1 MTDSSD
7 WWALKPSVLSTYDRL
22 LLAAVSPEAFRPES
36 IAPLL
41 EERTFSWRHASR
53 VASSN
58 RVASFVSAL
67 LGSDLLAPLV
77 DDSIRADWR
86 FNRMLQVVGVEAAI
100 KQMREIADQMGGA
113 TVTPLLYKG
122 LDFQARYYSE
132 ACPRTFGDL
141 DIIVRRN
148 EVERAVGALVAAGY
162 RPPFDSPPLSYY
174 RRFHLHAVYYHL
186 DHPRPVELHWA
197 LDSPFAGPSDPIR
210 LLFEA
215 AEQAVEFGSNL
226 LRPSAVDALAL
237 MAMHFE
243 KHLGL
248 CATLGDS
255 DARLKSVIDAGG
267 LVWVLDVVQWMRR
280 QESTPAAEP
289 TLRRIRALGAERA
302 LVIAL
307 RLAHDVDPTALP
319 RWARE
324 LALRLPHG
332 RPLLA
337 RLVYPDL
344 SAGKGPT
351 RQGQRIRSFLLKLL
365 PGLVFQRLRVLE
377 ALLPR
382 FRVPG
387 VAPPPRR
394 TRLVHFLRRVALMGA
409 NLVAFGFLRL
419 QRPRAAERGR
429 TDEGA
434 P

>member
-1 MTDSSD
+1 
-7 WWALKPSVLSTYDRL
+7 VLSPYDRL

-41 EERTFSWRHASR
+41 EERTFSWQRASR

-58 RVASFVSAL
+58 RVASFVSVL
-67 LGSDLLAPLV
+67 LGDDLLAPLV
-77 DDSIRADWR
+77 DDSIRAVWR
-86 FNRMLQVVGVEAAI
+86 SNRMLQAVRVENAL
-100 KQMREIADQMGGA
+100 KQMREIGDQLGRA
-113 TVTPLLYKG
+113 AVTLLLYKG
-122 LDFQARYYSE
+122 LDFQARYYSPV
-132 ACPRTFGDL
+132 CPRTFRDL

-148 EVERAVGALVAAGY
+148 EVETAVGALVAAGY
-162 RPPFDSPPLSYY
+162 RPPSDSLPLSYY
-174 RRFHLHAVYYHL
+174 RRFHLHAVYHHP
-186 DHPRPVELHWA
+186 DHARPVELHWA
-197 LDSPFAGPSDPIR
+197 LDSPFAGLADAIP

-215 AEQAVEFGSNL
+215 AEPAEEFGSNV

-237 MAMHFE
+237 MARHFE

-255 DARLKSVIDAGG
+255 EARLKSVIDAGG
-267 LVWVLDVVQWMRR
+267 LLWVLDVMQWMRR
-280 QESTPAAEP
+280 QESIPAAGP
-289 TLRRIRALGAERA
+289 ALRRIRALGAERA

-319 RWARE
+319 QWGRQ

-344 SAGKGPT
+344 STGKGPT
-351 RQGQRIRSFLLKLL
+351 REGQRIRSFLFKLL
-365 PGLVFQRLRVLE
+365 PGLVFQRARVLE

-387 VAPPPRR
+387 VARPR
-394 TRLVHFLRRVALMGA
+394 TRTRVVRLLRRVALMGA
-409 NLVAFGFLRL
+409 NLVAIGLLRL
-419 QRPRAAERGR
+419 RRRRGAERGR
-429 TDEGA
+429 AGGRSL
-434 P
+434 